1 MDYEPSEMDML
12 YSDGITSSNGVA
24 SMEFSLPNSS
34 QDGYM
39 ESLDQNEPPI
49 RCVAL
54 DLYCISLLQ
63 MLIWILFE
71 L

>member
-1 MDYEPSEMDML
+1 MDYEPSELDIL

-49 RCVAL
+49 K
-54 DLYCISLLQ
+54 
-63 MLIWILFE
+63 
-71 L
+71 